1 MCPIG
6 HRRRGIFG
14 HCLRLHFGLWPLRR
28 LYWAALLGQ
37 SPLSSSLSSL
47 LASST
52 SLVTVAS
59 DATRPR
65 LGSLSADACG
75 SAGPSLATVSKAD
88 FQPASP
94 SSQHISGSALSL
106 TILGIFEY
114 EIPIDDSAALVLL
127 RDEFL
132 PINPHFSS
140 TLVRDEKG
148 RRRWKRV
155 DVRLKDHMEVPF
167 FPPGLSPKEYDVH
180 LQDYLSIIAL
190 EQLPDERP
198 LWEVHVIKYPT
209 SDALGTAVFKLHHA
223 LGDGFSLMGA
233 LFSCLKRA
241 DDPSLPLTFPSSSS
255 SSSSATKAAATKKK
269 KKSCIRLCDK
279 IVAGCWYTV
288 SDFVSSV
295 LHSTSLEDDR
305 TAVRSGVLRVEFEPV
320 SISTVAFSLSRISE
334 IKLKVGTDGQK
345 LRERGR
351 HVEKNG
357 WGNHFTFLPVPIPSN
372 SKDAGK
378 ESTPLAYIAKAR
390 KTIKRKRNS
399 LAVYLTGMLLETL
412 RKVRGPEP
420 GCMDGCSRYIHS
432 TLKNTSI
439 AISHVVGPMEQMAM
453 AGHPVKGLYFAVLTA
468 PQVNNKDSDHGLYV
482 PKR

>member
-1 MCPIG
+1 MM
-6 HRRRGIFG
+6 
-14 HCLRLHFGLWPLRR
+14 
-28 LYWAALLGQ
+28 
-37 SPLSSSLSSL
+37 
-47 LASST
+47 
-52 SLVTVAS
+52 
-59 DATRPR
+59 
-65 LGSLSADACG
+65 
-75 SAGPSLATVSKAD
+75 
-88 FQPASP
+88 
-94 SSQHISGSALSL
+94 HISGSALSL
-106 TILGIFEY
+106 TILGIFES

-132 PINPHFSS
+132 PINPRFSS

-155 DVRLKDHMEVPF
+155 DVRLEDHMQVPV

-180 LQDYLSIIAL
+180 LQDYLSNIAL
-190 EQLPDERP
+190 EKFPMSVP
-198 LWEVHVIKYPT
+198 CGKFT
-209 SDALGTAVFKLHHA
+209 SST
-223 LGDGFSLMGA
+223 
-233 LFSCLKRA
+233 
-241 DDPSLPLTFPSSSS
+241 
-255 SSSSATKAAATKKK
+255 TKAAATKKK

-305 TAVRSGVLRVEFEPV
+305 MAVRSGVLRVEFEPV

>member
-1 MCPIG
+1 MSS
-6 HRRRGIFG
+6 H
-14 HCLRLHFGLWPLRR
+14 
-28 LYWAALLGQ
+28 Q
-37 SPLSSSLSSL
+37 SSS
-47 LASST
+47 T
-52 SLVTVAS
+52 
-59 DATRPR
+59 
-65 LGSLSADACG
+65 
-75 SAGPSLATVSKAD
+75 TVSKAD
-88 FQPASP
+88 LQPASP
-94 SSQHISGSALSL
+94 SSQYISSTALSL
-106 TILGIFEY
+106 TILGIFES

-132 PINPHFSS
+132 PINPRFSS

-155 DVRLKDHMEVPF
+155 DVRLEDHMKVPF

-180 LQDYLSIIAL
+180 LQDYLSNIAL
-190 EQLPDERP
+190 EKLPDERP

-241 DDPSLPLTFPSSSS
+241 DDPSLPLTFASSS

-269 KKSCIRLCDK
+269 KKSCIRLCNK

-305 TAVRSGVLRVEFEPV
+305 TAVRSGVPRVEFEPV

-334 IKLKVGTDGQK
+334 IKLKVGTTVNDVVVGTIFYAIQVYK
-345 LRERGR
+345 QRMMGSRWSSGFKERTTALVLLNTR
-351 HVEKNG
+351 MVKSYESVDDMLKKNG
-357 WGNHFTFLPVPIPSN
+357 WGNRFTFLPVPIPSN
-372 SKDAGK
+372 CKDAGK

-390 KTIKRKRNS
+390 KTIKRKRYS

-412 RKVRGPEP
+412 RKVRGPEAV
-420 GCMDGCSRYIHS
+420 SRYIHS

-453 AGHPVKGLYFAVLTA
+453 AGHPVKGLYFAVLGA
-468 PQVNNKDSDHGLYV
+468 PQ
-482 PKR
+482 R